1 MKFGKVL
8 FGVGLGVLAGLLF
21 APKKGSELRE
31 DIKAKSKSTYDYLTS
46 LTRED
51 VEAKL
56 GETIEN
62 IKKSVDEFDPDD
74 FKETTKEKVDEVQKK
89 LEILAEKVKSSE
101 NFEKVKGSVVE
112 VTGRVNQKIDEVKTM
127 INDKAA
133 MIDEDVIDQ
142 QIDDVEKQLD
152 EMIEEIAKIDG
163 IESYNASQW
172 LIVNLYN
179 QDTLMKGT
187 DEREYVADLFY
198 GTGCFDSEYSPLFL
212 TGALRLT
219 DGHHVTE
226 GDGGIILYEGVA
238 EKYGLSVGDTLEIK
252 NGNPNDPL
260 VKCEIAGV
268 FEVIADDT
276 DEQAT
281 MAKPSTFYDY
291 EEYIFVDMDVMS
303 EVSAPYTALSLIH
316 ISEPTRRS

>member
-31 DIKAKSKSTYDYLTS
+31 DIKAKSKSTYDYLAS

-101 NFEKVKGSVVE
+101 NFDKVKGS

-152 EMIEEIAKIDG
+152 EMIEEIKD
-163 IESYNASQW
+163 
-172 LIVNLYN
+172 
-179 QDTLMKGT
+179 
-187 DEREYVADLFY
+187 
-198 GTGCFDSEYSPLFL
+198 
-212 TGALRLT
+212 
-219 DGHHVTE
+219 
-226 GDGGIILYEGVA
+226 
-238 EKYGLSVGDTLEIK
+238 
-252 NGNPNDPL
+252 
-260 VKCEIAGV
+260 
-268 FEVIADDT
+268 
-276 DEQAT
+276 
-281 MAKPSTFYDY
+281 
-291 EEYIFVDMDVMS
+291 
-303 EVSAPYTALSLIH
+303 
-316 ISEPTRRS
+316 

>member
-62 IKKSVDEFDPDD
+62 IKKSVDEFDLDD

-152 EMIEEIAKIDG
+152 EMIEEIKD
-163 IESYNASQW
+163 
-172 LIVNLYN
+172 
-179 QDTLMKGT
+179 
-187 DEREYVADLFY
+187 
-198 GTGCFDSEYSPLFL
+198 
-212 TGALRLT
+212 
-219 DGHHVTE
+219 
-226 GDGGIILYEGVA
+226 
-238 EKYGLSVGDTLEIK
+238 
-252 NGNPNDPL
+252 
-260 VKCEIAGV
+260 
-268 FEVIADDT
+268 
-276 DEQAT
+276 
-281 MAKPSTFYDY
+281 
-291 EEYIFVDMDVMS
+291 
-303 EVSAPYTALSLIH
+303 
-316 ISEPTRRS
+316 

>member
-31 DIKAKSKSTYDYLTS
+31 DIKAKSKSTYDYLAS

-74 FKETTKEKVDEVQKK
+74 FKE
-89 LEILAEKVKSSE
+89 ILAEKVKSSE
-101 NFEKVKGSVVE
+101 NFDKVKGSVVE

-127 INDKAA
+127 INDKAS

-152 EMIEEIAKIDG
+152 EMIEEIKD
-163 IESYNASQW
+163 
-172 LIVNLYN
+172 
-179 QDTLMKGT
+179 
-187 DEREYVADLFY
+187 
-198 GTGCFDSEYSPLFL
+198 
-212 TGALRLT
+212 
-219 DGHHVTE
+219 
-226 GDGGIILYEGVA
+226 
-238 EKYGLSVGDTLEIK
+238 
-252 NGNPNDPL
+252 
-260 VKCEIAGV
+260 
-268 FEVIADDT
+268 
-276 DEQAT
+276 
-281 MAKPSTFYDY
+281 
-291 EEYIFVDMDVMS
+291 
-303 EVSAPYTALSLIH
+303 
-316 ISEPTRRS
+316 

>member
-31 DIKAKSKSTYDYLTS
+31 DIKAKSKSTYDYLAS

-74 FKETTKEKVDEVQKK
+74 FKETTKEKVDEVQK
-89 LEILAEKVKSSE
+89 VKSSE
-101 NFEKVKGSVVE
+101 KFDKVKGSVVE

-152 EMIEEIAKIDG
+152 EMIEEIKD
-163 IESYNASQW
+163 
-172 LIVNLYN
+172 
-179 QDTLMKGT
+179 
-187 DEREYVADLFY
+187 
-198 GTGCFDSEYSPLFL
+198 
-212 TGALRLT
+212 
-219 DGHHVTE
+219 
-226 GDGGIILYEGVA
+226 
-238 EKYGLSVGDTLEIK
+238 
-252 NGNPNDPL
+252 
-260 VKCEIAGV
+260 
-268 FEVIADDT
+268 
-276 DEQAT
+276 
-281 MAKPSTFYDY
+281 
-291 EEYIFVDMDVMS
+291 
-303 EVSAPYTALSLIH
+303 
-316 ISEPTRRS
+316 

>member
-1 MKFGKVL
+1 MAQHLETTVSKVNVTVDDINYKMDKLNEPINVVSGIFNKEIKHRYIRNGIRLEKYLEEKIGGIIMKFGKVL

-31 DIKAKSKSTYDYLTS
+31 DIKAKSKSTYDYLAS

-101 NFEKVKGSVVE
+101 KFDKVKGSVVE

-152 EMIEEIAKIDG
+152 EMIEEIKD
-163 IESYNASQW
+163 
-172 LIVNLYN
+172 
-179 QDTLMKGT
+179 
-187 DEREYVADLFY
+187 
-198 GTGCFDSEYSPLFL
+198 
-212 TGALRLT
+212 
-219 DGHHVTE
+219 
-226 GDGGIILYEGVA
+226 
-238 EKYGLSVGDTLEIK
+238 
-252 NGNPNDPL
+252 
-260 VKCEIAGV
+260 
-268 FEVIADDT
+268 
-276 DEQAT
+276 
-281 MAKPSTFYDY
+281 
-291 EEYIFVDMDVMS
+291 
-303 EVSAPYTALSLIH
+303 
-316 ISEPTRRS
+316 

>member
-31 DIKAKSKSTYDYLTS
+31 DIKAKSKSTYDYL
-46 LTRED
+46 
-51 VEAKL
+51 AKL

-101 NFEKVKGSVVE
+101 NFDKVKGSVVE

-152 EMIEEIAKIDG
+152 EMIEEIKD
-163 IESYNASQW
+163 
-172 LIVNLYN
+172 
-179 QDTLMKGT
+179 
-187 DEREYVADLFY
+187 
-198 GTGCFDSEYSPLFL
+198 
-212 TGALRLT
+212 
-219 DGHHVTE
+219 
-226 GDGGIILYEGVA
+226 
-238 EKYGLSVGDTLEIK
+238 
-252 NGNPNDPL
+252 
-260 VKCEIAGV
+260 
-268 FEVIADDT
+268 
-276 DEQAT
+276 
-281 MAKPSTFYDY
+281 
-291 EEYIFVDMDVMS
+291 
-303 EVSAPYTALSLIH
+303 
-316 ISEPTRRS
+316 

>member
-31 DIKAKSKSTYDYLTS
+31 DIKATYDYLAS

-101 NFEKVKGSVVE
+101 NFDKVKGSVVE

-152 EMIEEIAKIDG
+152 EMIEEIKD
-163 IESYNASQW
+163 
-172 LIVNLYN
+172 
-179 QDTLMKGT
+179 
-187 DEREYVADLFY
+187 
-198 GTGCFDSEYSPLFL
+198 
-212 TGALRLT
+212 
-219 DGHHVTE
+219 
-226 GDGGIILYEGVA
+226 
-238 EKYGLSVGDTLEIK
+238 
-252 NGNPNDPL
+252 
-260 VKCEIAGV
+260 
-268 FEVIADDT
+268 
-276 DEQAT
+276 
-281 MAKPSTFYDY
+281 
-291 EEYIFVDMDVMS
+291 
-303 EVSAPYTALSLIH
+303 
-316 ISEPTRRS
+316 

>member
-31 DIKAKSKSTYDYLTS
+31 DIKAKSKSTYDYLAS

-101 NFEKVKGSVVE
+101 KFDKVKGSVVE

-133 MIDEDVIDQ
+133 MIDKDVIDQ

-152 EMIEEIAKIDG
+152 EMIEEIKD
-163 IESYNASQW
+163 
-172 LIVNLYN
+172 
-179 QDTLMKGT
+179 
-187 DEREYVADLFY
+187 
-198 GTGCFDSEYSPLFL
+198 
-212 TGALRLT
+212 
-219 DGHHVTE
+219 
-226 GDGGIILYEGVA
+226 
-238 EKYGLSVGDTLEIK
+238 
-252 NGNPNDPL
+252 
-260 VKCEIAGV
+260 
-268 FEVIADDT
+268 
-276 DEQAT
+276 
-281 MAKPSTFYDY
+281 
-291 EEYIFVDMDVMS
+291 
-303 EVSAPYTALSLIH
+303 
-316 ISEPTRRS
+316 